1 MLKSTYA
8 YTSSFNF
15 LQVPKKK
22 MKTYRIT
29 VWNISFIVIGH
40 KLFLD
45 KNCRLFSKKE
55 RFFSKNKFLKTK
67 MVNYLDN
74 LEKSVNFFVF
84 IGRCLNS
91 TYSLECFNEI
101 YKGKIYREITNDDIE
116 IIYNC
121 IGDDFSVINDD
132 DISFL
137 VKKVADTRL
146 RLKYILER
154 FY

>member
-1 MLKSTYA
+1 
-8 YTSSFNF
+8 
-15 LQVPKKK
+15 
-22 MKTYRIT
+22 
-29 VWNISFIVIGH
+29 
-40 KLFLD
+40 
-45 KNCRLFSKKE
+45 
-55 RFFSKNKFLKTK
+55 
-67 MVNYLDN
+67 MVNYLNN
-74 LEKSVNFFVF
+74 LEKAVNFFVF

-101 YKGKIYREITNDDIE
+101 YKDRIYREITNDDIE